1 MITGNFGRNARNNFE
16 PMKNNNLA
24 WGFVIGMILG
34 STVATTVCTVMLK
47 KDKHIPATF
56 RPMESDETTT
66 GSLVSNPSGVQS
78 GPVKLL
84 FNLKNGAT
92 KSPFST
98 GDMIVVSHENS
109 HQTFMFYCADSTK
122 QKFFILGA
130 GPSIDTIFVNK
141 VDTVIVNP

>member
-1 MITGNFGRNARNNFE
+1 MKDYHYLTIGLICTFLIGFSVGRFTAPE
-16 PMKNNNLA
+16 
-24 WGFVIGMILG
+24 
-34 STVATTVCTVMLK
+34 
-47 KDKHIPATF
+47 KHVPATF

-98 GDMIVVSHENS
+98 GDMIVVNHEKS
-109 HQTFMFYCADSTK
+109 HQTFMFYCADSARH
-122 QKFFILGA
+122 KFFILGA